1 MKSKIPL
8 LICLLHA
15 PLFAADD
22 EVSVKFRAVAPGL
35 APLTVGVSAA
45 GNESLFEIPE
55 GIRSAVQ
62 KYQGS
67 PQTLFR
73 DVTGRR
79 MFPVAFPADH
89 KLLLVVLRLGPD
101 GEPSSVVLEDDE
113 DASQA
118 GSLRLVNIGNEPLRI
133 EAGDAT
139 ADLEPG
145 GNTTLPSDGKKTIF
159 IRVRRPATG
168 DVLMSNNW
176 ALAPGSRTLAIFD
189 PGATPSA
196 SVRVY
201 RFSETAPLKK

>member
-1 MKSKIPL
+1 MKSKIL
-8 LICLLHA
+8 LLTFLLHA
-15 PLFAADD
+15 SLFAADD

-35 APLTVGVSAA
+35 APLSVGVSVA

-62 KYQGS
+62 KYRGS

-79 MFPVAFPADH
+79 MFPVVFPAYD
-89 KLLLVVLRLGPD
+89 KMLLVVLRLGPD
-101 GEPSSVVLEDDE
+101 GEPSSVVLQDDE
-113 DASQA
+113 GSSPD

-145 GNTTLPSDGKKTIF
+145 SNTILPLGGKKTIF

-168 DVLMSNNW
+168 DVLLSNNW
-176 ALAPGSRTLAIFD
+176 ALAPGTRTLAIFGS
-189 PGATPSA
+189 GATPA
-196 SVRVY
+196 AGVRVY
-201 RFSETAPLKK
+201 RFSEPASPKK